1 MYNWA
6 SSQLKEI
13 QQGGIQTFRRKLY
26 RLRYWPVAVIMFI
39 PALLLVL
46 LIRVISFFIIIRL
59 GELFSS
65 RIGHF
70 SVNTE
75 LYFCEKNSGINEPGR
90 RYIDIFFLEEKISNL
105 QLAKMWK
112 RVLHIYPRW
121 IAYYVYTLNSIFPGA
136 EKFQIR
142 WKNSDRDIHS
152 LIDSSPP
159 TLSFTDAEEARGRDG
174 LKRIGVPSGSKFV
187 ILVVRDSAYLSQEF
201 RGDWSYHNYR
211 DCSVQDFIKAS
222 VALADMGYYV
232 IRMGAAVNE
241 AFKVEN
247 IKIIDYATNGMRS
260 DFMDI
265 YLGAHCDFCI
275 STSTGIDGIPLI
287 FRKPIAFVNLVP
299 IGYLWSFNKRV
310 FVLPKKHFS
319 VQNNRFLTLREI
331 FDVGVGYALLE
342 SIFKDKHVTLI
353 DNDAEDIRDY
363 ILEVVASINGSDL
376 NSLENSIDQKKAK
389 DIFMDNHATKENRG
403 LHGQVVRAKF
413 SLTYLK
419 RSPNFLS

>member
-13 QQGGIQTFRRKLY
+13 QQGGVQTFRRKLY
-26 RLRYWPVAVIMFI
+26 RLRFWPVAVIMFI
-39 PALLLVL
+39 PALLMVL
-46 LIRVISFFIIIRL
+46 LIRVISFVIIIRL

-75 LYFCEKNSGINEPGR
+75 LYICEKKAGINEPSR
-90 RYIDIFFLEEKISNL
+90 RCIDIFFLEEKISNL

-112 RVLHIYPRW
+112 RILHIYPRW
-121 IAYYVYTLNSIFPGA
+121 IAYYVYTLNSIFPGS

-142 WKNSDRDIHS
+142 WNNSDRDIYS

-159 TLSFTDAEEARGRDG
+159 TLYFTDAEETLGQEG
-174 LKRIGVPSGSKFV
+174 LKKIGVPPGSKFV
-187 ILVVRDSAYLSQEF
+187 TLVVRDSAYLTQEF
-201 RGDWSYHNYR
+201 GGDWSYHNYR

-232 IRMGAAVNE
+232 IRIGAAVNE
-241 AFKVEN
+241 TLKVKN
-247 IKIIDYATNGMRS
+247 IKIIDYAANGMRS

-319 VQNNRFLTLREI
+319 LQNKRFLTLREI

-342 SIFKDKHVTLI
+342 SIFRDKHIKLV
-353 DNDAEDIRDY
+353 DNDVEDIRDY
-363 ILEVVASINGSDL
+363 ILEVEASINGADM
-376 NSLENSIDQKKAK
+376 NGLENSIDQKKAK
-389 DIFMDNHATKENRG
+389 DIFMNNNATKENAE
-403 LHGQVVRAKF
+403 LHGQVMRAKF
-413 SLTYLK
+413 SLTHLK
-419 RSPNFLS
+419 RNPNFLS